1 MVTGLGLSAAAG
13 LNAYI
18 PILVIGLLGRFSDVV
33 TIPAEF
39 SWMTNGWA
47 LAAVAVLLTAEVVLD
62 KIPVVDH
69 VNDAIQTF
77 VRPAAGGAVFAAS
90 NAAGQLD
97 ASSFMRQHSWI
108 GWMLGIA
115 VGLVVHSTK
124 ASVRPV
130 VNGGTLGTGTP
141 VVSAAEDAISL
152 GMSLLAILA
161 PVVALILLIILVYVA
176 MRLIHRLRARRRRRR
191 QRTAAHASPSP

>member
-18 PILVIGLLGRFSDVV
+18 PILVIGLLGRYSDVV
-33 TIPAEF
+33 TVPAEF

-47 LAAVAVLLTAEVVLD
+47 LIAVAVLLTAEVVLD
-62 KIPVVDH
+62 KIAVVDH

-90 NAAGQLD
+90 NAAAQLD
-97 ASSFMRQHSWI
+97 SSSFMRDHSWI
-108 GWMLGIA
+108 GWSLGMA
-115 VGLVVHSTK
+115 VALVVHTTK
-124 ASVRPV
+124 ATVRPV

-141 VVSAAEDAISL
+141 VVSALEDTISL
-152 GMSLLAILA
+152 GMSLLAILL
-161 PVVALILLIILVYVA
+161 PVAALIFLIILVYAA
-176 MRLIHRLRARRRRRR
+176 MRLLRRLRARRRRRR
-191 QRTAAHASPSP
+191 QRTAAHPDPSP